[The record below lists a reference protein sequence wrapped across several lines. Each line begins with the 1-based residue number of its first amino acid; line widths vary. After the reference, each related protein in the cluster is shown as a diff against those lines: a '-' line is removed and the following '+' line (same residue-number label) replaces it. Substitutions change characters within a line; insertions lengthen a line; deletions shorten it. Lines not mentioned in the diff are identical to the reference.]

1 MVSFSY
7 TSAVSVLE
15 QLIPELSVLL
25 KLLDHEYLSTTTKEK
40 KTAVSNI
47 LQKLQPSS
55 ANGTDYIYMNTT
67 AYGNGTSFVESLFEE
82 IADCNIGTLKDAPE
96 EKKEESEAEALETSP
111 SKTSTADT
119 PPPLPTTPPPED
131 YYEEAVPLGPGKA
144 PEFITSRSSSSPPN
158 SIEDGYYEDA
168 DNNYPTTRI
177 NGEQKNSYNDSDA
190 MSSSYESYDEEEDDG
205 KGQQLTHQ
213 WPSEE
218 NSMNLVKDCRIC
230 AFLLRKKRFGQWAKQ
245 FTVIRD
251 NRLLCY
257 KSSKV
262 QSPYMDLALNMC
274 NVIYVPKDGRR
285 KKHELR
291 FSLPG
296 AEALVLA
303 VQSKE
308 QADEWLK
315 VIREVSSQ
323 CNGVH
328 GLEGSTSPMI
338 LRKIEL
344 DKRLSV
350 DKQTSDSDSAVTG
363 DNSSPVNRR
372 EGRDHVKGKRSGLA
386 ELKGSMSRAAGR
398 KITRIISFSKKKP
411 TTAEDTQTSSTDEDV
426 PCCGYLNVLVNQC
439 WKERWVCLRRNIL
452 YFHKDR
458 SDQRTHVN
466 AIVLQGCEVAT
477 GLGPK
482 HPFAFRLLRHSHEV
496 AVLEASCSEDMGRWL
511 GLLLAG
517 TGSSTD
523 PESLHYDYVDVETI
537 GNIVDAV
544 RHSFLWATSSCSPGG
559 VIDSRTYDDVPYEQV
574 QMEEQKRPAVSPVKR
589 HSSFSS
595 KETHKIDPQVK
606 IKRHGSNANQ
616 YKYGKTRAEEDAK
629 RYLSEKEK
637 LEKQK
642 EVIRNELVV
651 LRKERREVK
660 EALKSTTGKK
670 SKALEEKIAQ
680 LEEKCREK
688 ESQRVD
694 LELSLTEVKENLKK
708 SLAGGSLGAA
718 GDNTTGSQ
726 SSGTKSESNYAE
738 PYLPVNCASEIR
750 KRTPSITAS
759 GKGSVMKK
767 AKEWEMKRGT

>member
-55 ANGTDYIYMNTT
+55 
-67 AYGNGTSFVESLFEE
+67 
-82 IADCNIGTLKDAPE
+82 DCNIGTLKDAPE

-372 EGRDHVKGKRSGLA
+372 EGRDHAVKGKRSGLA

>member
-1 MVSFSY
+1 MRYAFFFF
-7 TSAVSVLE
+7 
-15 QLIPELSVLL
+15 LSVCLGSCRSHSAIEWFSRLFPL
-25 KLLDHEYLSTTTKEK
+25 KKR
-40 KTAVSNI
+40 
-47 LQKLQPSS
+47 
-55 ANGTDYIYMNTT
+55 
-67 AYGNGTSFVESLFEE
+67 
-82 IADCNIGTLKDAPE
+82 
-96 EKKEESEAEALETSP
+96 LETRFLRFYNDVGQGPTMDLIGIIAMSDQ
-111 SKTSTADT
+111 STADT

-168 DNNYPTTRI
+168 DNNYPITRI

-328 GLEGSTSPMI
+328 GLEGSTTPMI

-363 DNSSPVNRR
+363 DNSSPVNGR
-372 EGRDHVKGKRSGLA
+372 EGRDH
-386 ELKGSMSRAAGR
+386 
-398 KITRIISFSKKKP
+398 
-411 TTAEDTQTSSTDEDV
+411 
-426 PCCGYLNVLVNQC
+426 GYLNVLVNQC
-439 WKERWVCLRRNIL
+439 WKERWVCLRRNTL

-559 VIDSRTYDDVPYEQV
+559 VSDSRTYDDVPYEQV
-574 QMEEQKRPAVSPVKR
+574 LMEEQKRPSVTPVKR

-660 EALKSTTGKK
+660 EALKSTTGNK

-680 LEEKCREK
+680 LEETCREK

-694 LELSLTEVKENLKK
+694 LELRLTEVKENLKK

-726 SSGTKSESNYAE
+726 SSGTKSKSNYTE
-738 PYLPVNCASEIR
+738 PYLPVNCASENR
-750 KRTPSITAS
+750 KHTPSITAS